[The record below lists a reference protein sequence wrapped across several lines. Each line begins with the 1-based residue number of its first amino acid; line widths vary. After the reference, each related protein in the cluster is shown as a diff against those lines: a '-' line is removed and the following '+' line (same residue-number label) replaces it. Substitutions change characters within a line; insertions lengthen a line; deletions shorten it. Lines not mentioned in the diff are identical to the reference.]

1 MPKRKAD
8 SQMWS
13 SGRSK
18 SSSSKS
24 MRKSGSNS
32 ASATTSAN
40 SINETSADAIF
51 STICDPDDHSVAT
64 MEGISEFCE
73 KLGIDPLEDVRV
85 LVLLWKMEATS
96 RPAQI
101 SREEWMAGCQ
111 KLQVDSVDSFQ
122 ALLPTLDTGFMD
134 NDDFKDFYKVR
145 YYLCYVVYVCD
156 VFMLLVVLYV
166 SCCAYL
172 HVHSLTTNH

>member
-8 SQMWS
+8 SKMWS

-18 SSSSKS
+18 GSSSK
-24 MRKSGSNS
+24 MRKGS
-32 ASATTSAN
+32 SATFVTNNSN
-40 SINETSADAIF
+40 SINETAADAIF
-51 STICDPDDHSVAT
+51 SEICDPDDHSVAT

-101 SREEWMAGCQ
+101 SREEWMAGCST
-111 KLQVDSVDSFQ
+111 LQVDSVESFQ
-122 ALLPTLDTGFMD
+122 AVLPTLDTGFLD
-134 NDDFKDFYKVR
+134 NDEFKDFYKVSCGGA
-145 YYLCYVVYVCD
+145 LCVAECCS
-156 VFMLLVVLYV
+156 LLV
-166 SCCAYL
+166 AAR
-172 HVHSLTTNH
+172 